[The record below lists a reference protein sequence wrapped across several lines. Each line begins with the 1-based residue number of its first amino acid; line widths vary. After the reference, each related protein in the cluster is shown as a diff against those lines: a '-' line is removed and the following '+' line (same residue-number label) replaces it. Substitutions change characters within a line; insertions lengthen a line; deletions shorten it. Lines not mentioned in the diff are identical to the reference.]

1 MDNNIPQVED
11 KEALN
16 KLSGTDDPLYTR
28 WMAEIK
34 LYEDKFKKY
43 NEDCKGISDRY
54 RDDRENNKGRYNI
67 FWSQIENLK
76 PAVLYYLPKVEVGRR
91 FKDKDPL
98 ARAGGEI
105 LERATQYNLE
115 DNYTFNKLEKC
126 RDDFLM
132 YARGQAWVRYEPTF
146 EKTQVEV
153 PAQIDPMTGMPQ
165 EGAMMGQDGRF
176 YVTEEQEIVT
186 KEQVIVDYLHRQDFG
201 HTLARTW
208 EEVKAVWR
216 KSYLTREE
224 CIERFGEIGKKIP
237 LNNCPKE
244 LESAN
249 ELTKDLFL
257 KAEIYEVWDKEEKK
271 VIWLTKS
278 LSSQILDVRADPL
291 NLKGFFPCP
300 RPAFGSV
307 DTESLVPIPDYMQY
321 KTIAEQLDKITARI
335 TALENAIKVTGVYDA
350 SKPEISEVTSNTV
363 EMKLIPVTNWAAFGG
378 LDKSIEWLPLRDLV
392 DVLSNLYNIK
402 NAYKQDLYEISGI
415 SDIVRGQ
422 TDPRETATAQRTKA
436 QFASERMRY
445 KQKVFSTF
453 CRDLIEIM
461 AEIIAEHFDP
471 EILGSIAGVQSMEP
485 EILQAMPQI
494 VELLRSD
501 RARCYR
507 IDIQTDSTIAIDE
520 QADQEQVVQFMNMFT
535 QGLNDVLPVI
545 QAFPML
551 APVLT
556 ESLLMVSRRFKAG
569 RNLESAIENA
579 FSQLGA
585 PQPPPPQE
593 QPQPQNPDQSQQG
606 IDARIIA
613 SQNEVQYRQAQL
625 QQEGALK
632 GAQLQLEREKM
643 QSNLALEGAK
653 LKQKKDES
661 NNKMIL
667 EAAKAGRQILVPG
680 IANS

>member
-1 MDNNIPQVED
+1 MDNNIPQLED

-16 KLSGTDDPLYTR
+16 KLSGSDDPLCTR
-28 WMAEIK
+28 WLAEIK

-67 FWSQIENLK
+67 FWSQVENLK
-76 PAVLYYLPKVEVGRR
+76 PAVLYYLPKVEVARR

-126 RDDFLM
+126 RDDYIM
-132 YARGQAWVRYEPTF
+132 YGRGQAWVRYQPLI
-146 EKTQVEV
+146 EKTTVQV
-153 PAQIDPMTGMPQ
+153 PAQIDPMSGMPQ
-165 EGAMMGQDGRF
+165 EGAQMGPDGRF
-176 YVTEEQEIVT
+176 YITEEQEVVT
-186 KEQVIVDYLHRQDFG
+186 KEEVIVDYLHRLDFG
-201 HTLARTW
+201 HSLARVW

-224 CIERFGEIGKKIP
+224 CVDRFGEEIGKKIP

-257 KAEIYEVWDKEEKK
+257 KAEIYEIWDKDEKK

-278 LSSQILDVRADPL
+278 LPTQVLDVRADPL

-300 RPAFGSV
+300 RPAFGSL
-307 DTESLVPIPDYMQY
+307 DTESLVPIPDYNQY
-321 KTIAEQLDKITARI
+321 KTIAEQLDQITARI
-335 TALENAIKVTGVYDA
+335 TSIERAIKAVAVYDA
-350 SKPEISEVTSNTV
+350 SKDSISKISNAKMDLT
-363 EMKLIPVTNWAAFGG
+363 LIPVENWAAFGG
-378 LDKSIEWLPLRDLV
+378 LDKVIEWLPMRDLV
-392 DVLSNLYNIK
+392 DVLQNLFTVK

-415 SDIVRGQ
+415 SDIIRGQ

-436 QFASERMRY
+436 QFASERLRY
-445 KQKVFSTF
+445 KQKVFSIF

-461 AEIIAEHFDP
+461 AEVIAEHFDP
-471 EILGSIAGVQSMEP
+471 EILGAIAGVQSMGP
-485 EILQAMPQI
+485 EIEQAMPQI

-545 QAFPML
+545 QAFPMMT
-551 APVLT
+551 PMLT
-556 ESLLMVSRRFKAG
+556 ESLLMVARRFKAG
-569 RNLESAIENA
+569 RNLEGAIENA

-585 PQPPPPQE
+585 PPLAPEPQEQQQPPPQE
-593 QPQPQNPDQSQQG
+593 QG

-613 SQNEVQYRQAQL
+613 SQNEMQYRQAQL

-632 GAQLQLEREKM
+632 GAQLQLDRERM
-643 QSNLALEGAK
+643 QSNLAVEAAK
-653 LKQKKDES
+653 LKLKKDES
-661 NNKMIL
+661 NNKIIL
-667 EAAKAGRQILVPG
+667 EATKAGRNILMPS
-680 IANS
+680 IDNS

>member
-1 MDNNIPQVED
+1 MDNNIPQLED

-16 KLSGTDDPLYTR
+16 KLSGSDDPLCTR
-28 WMAEIK
+28 WLAEIK

-67 FWSQIENLK
+67 FWSQVENLK
-76 PAVLYYLPKVEVGRR
+76 PAVLYYLPKVEVARR

-126 RDDFLM
+126 RDDYIM
-132 YARGQAWVRYEPTF
+132 YARGQAWVRYQPLI
-146 EKTQVEV
+146 EKTTVQV
-153 PAQIDPMTGMPQ
+153 PAQIDPMSGMPQ
-165 EGAMMGQDGRF
+165 EGAQMGPDGRF
-176 YVTEEQEIVT
+176 YITEEQEVVT
-186 KEQVIVDYLHRQDFG
+186 KEEVIVDYLHRLDFG
-201 HTLARTW
+201 HSLARVW

-224 CIERFGEIGKKIP
+224 CVERFGEEIGKKIP

-257 KAEIYEVWDKEEKK
+257 KAEIYEIWDKEEKK
-271 VIWLTKS
+271 VIWLTKA
-278 LSSQILDVRADPL
+278 LPTQVLDVRADPL

-300 RPAFGSV
+300 RPAFGSL
-307 DTESLVPIPDYMQY
+307 DTESLVPIPDYNQY
-321 KTIAEQLDKITARI
+321 KTIAEQLDQITARI
-335 TALENAIKVTGVYDA
+335 TSIERAIKAVAVYDA
-350 SKPEISEVTSNTV
+350 SKDSISKISNAKMDLT
-363 EMKLIPVTNWAAFGG
+363 LIPVENWAAFGG
-378 LDKSIEWLPLRDLV
+378 LDKVIEWLPMRDLV
-392 DVLSNLYNIK
+392 DVLQNLFTVK

-415 SDIVRGQ
+415 SDIIRGQ

-436 QFASERMRY
+436 QFASERLRY
-445 KQKVFSTF
+445 KQKVFSIF

-461 AEIIAEHFDP
+461 AEVIAEHFDP
-471 EILGSIAGVQSMEP
+471 EILGAIAGVQSMGP
-485 EILQAMPQI
+485 EIEQAMPQI

-520 QADQEQVVQFMNMFT
+520 QANQEQVVQFMNMFT
-535 QGLNDVLPVI
+535 QGLNDILPVI
-545 QAFPML
+545 QAFPMMT
-551 APVLT
+551 PMLT
-556 ESLLMVSRRFKAG
+556 ESLLMVARRFKAG
-569 RNLESAIENA
+569 RNLEGAIENA

-585 PQPPPPQE
+585 PPPAPEPQEQQQPPPQE
-593 QPQPQNPDQSQQG
+593 QQG

-613 SQNEVQYRQAQL
+613 SQNEMQYRQAQL
-625 QQEGALK
+625 QQDAALK
-632 GAQLQLEREKM
+632 GAQLQLDRERME
-643 QSNLALEGAK
+643 SNLAVEAAK

-661 NNKMIL
+661 NNKIIL
-667 EAAKAGRQILVPG
+667 EATKAGRNILMPS
-680 IANS
+680 IDNS